1 MTTTLGFEMFS
12 FEGDKTVEAIAKYF
26 RKRKN
31 NGSVTSNE
39 EVIIALENLRKID
52 RKKFGEAIDTAVRE
66 AVLDY
71 VDDGVRTVT
80 FKDGDVREFPP
91 TLTPDDYDY
100 NDLDFALKD

>member
-1 MTTTLGFEMFS
+1 MTTTLGFAMFS

-26 RKRKN
+26 RNRRT

-39 EVIIALENLRKID
+39 EVITALENLRKVD
-52 RKKFGEAIDTAVRE
+52 SKKFGEDTDTAVRE

-71 VDDGVRTVT
+71 VDDGIRTVT
-80 FKDGDVREFPP
+80 FDDGEMMTFPP

-100 NDLDFALKD
+100 LKN